1 MSILQTSRNWLF
13 CSSWCILQNEAYGL
27 QNGENKI
34 LVMGK
39 MCENWEKKHFRFCF
53 LGEVGGIFQDRHQ
66 LPIQN
71 ISEMTQWIIPEMG
84 VPIFSDFFFQAI
96 YSPPLLSVIFVPKVQ
111 FWLSYTPVQKGPA
124 KLVQQMNGFLWSRT
138 CGSAGRFWTGV

>member
-1 MSILQTSRNWLF
+1 MSILQYCRNWLF
-13 CSSWCILQNEAYGL
+13 SSYWWTLQNDGYSL

-96 YSPPLLSVIFVPKVQ
+96 YSPPLTGAIESKQMTRDRRVHTACPYPALINVALRLLHQSST
-111 FWLSYTPVQKGPA
+111 SYIP
-124 KLVQQMNGFLWSRT
+124 N
-138 CGSAGRFWTGV
+138 